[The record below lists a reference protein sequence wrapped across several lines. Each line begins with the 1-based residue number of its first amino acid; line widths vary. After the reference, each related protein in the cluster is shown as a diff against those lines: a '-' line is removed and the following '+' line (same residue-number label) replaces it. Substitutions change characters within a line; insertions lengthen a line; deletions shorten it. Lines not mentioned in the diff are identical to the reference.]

1 MTWTIAKE
9 EGSAPVMATKDGSV
23 IQVGISPIPTKLNV
37 RAIIDIDN
45 EQAELKDLIASLQKH
60 VKEEK

>member
-1 MTWTIAKE
+1 MTWTVTFEDAKE
-9 EGSAPVMATKDGSV
+9 SGSDRSNDK
-23 IQVGISPIPTKLNV
+23 IHV